1 MSEANENEMDFE
13 TAEKISD
20 YIFLD
25 SRRYDSQMRGE

>member
-1 MSEANENEMDFE
+1 MNEINDNEIGFE

-25 SRRYDSQMRGE
+25 SRRYDSYIKGE